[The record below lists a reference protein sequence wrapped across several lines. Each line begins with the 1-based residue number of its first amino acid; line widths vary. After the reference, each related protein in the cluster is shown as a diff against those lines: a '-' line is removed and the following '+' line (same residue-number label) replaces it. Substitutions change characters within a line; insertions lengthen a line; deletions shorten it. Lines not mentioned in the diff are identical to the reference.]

1 MLWTV
6 LIVVLLMWASG
17 LVFGVA
23 GNFIHVLL
31 VIAMVVVVVNLLQ
44 RRRLV

>member
-1 MLWTV
+1 MLWV
-6 LIVVLLMWASG
+6 IVVLLMWASG
-17 LVFGVA
+17 LVLGVA